1 MADQSKADHLLSGA
15 DVESSYGAHAGGAQ
29 LPPDAADGLGKTGK
43 LFSWGTLIRDHTR
56 FLAMLP
62 GYLAVYTMPG
72 WRLPPKVIESVM
84 VTMNTV
90 NACPYCDGLHGQL
103 ARMAGVD
110 DVDATLP
117 AVVYAT
123 TFANESGR

>member
-1 MADQSKADHLLSGA
+1 MAVTPVK
-15 DVESSYGAHAGGAQ
+15 
-29 LPPDAADGLGKTGK
+29 KTGK

-123 TFANESGR
+123 TFDNESGR